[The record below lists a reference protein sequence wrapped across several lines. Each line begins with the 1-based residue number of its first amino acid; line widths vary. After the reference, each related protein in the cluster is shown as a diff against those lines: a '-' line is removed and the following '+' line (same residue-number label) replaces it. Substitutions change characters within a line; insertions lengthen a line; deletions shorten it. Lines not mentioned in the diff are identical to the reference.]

1 MDRPDT
7 ERGKEGGKSIGKK
20 SDFQY
25 LSANRSVPP
34 WPRL

>member
-1 MDRPDT
+1 MDRPYT
-7 ERGKEGGKSIGKK
+7 ERGKEGDKSIDKK

-25 LSANRSVPP
+25 FSANRSVPP